1 MLKYSITIL
10 LVVFSFSSKAQSWL
24 DVFNRYRVAQAAD
37 WLAPTK
43 IPRSDL
49 RPFVTLARRQQA
61 CSDCRVDTLG
71 DAGRFA
77 LAMQGQG
84 TRKSIEG
91 IKNNKGETLL
101 TARDTDFLRAHAWD
115 GAGKVFIGSTLTSP
129 IVQPQSLVMA
139 LVSQIG
145 VRGHPLVVGFKGD
158 ESDTLIWGYRLLPIS
173 PSDVKDAS
181 VRDGVMY
188 YPVVLRFNIYIYEPV
203 DDPSFSLYDFNA
215 GRDNTYAQKT
225 RVGQNTSAITIKAE
239 FTFDQPVHVS
249 QNGYQAQGNGRLV
262 DSGRWV
268 DDNKIDHLW
277 VASPYGSTSS
287 EHPALSPKALNLIEE
302 GKWNSPD
309 LTKRLTTMVKLKNSH
324 IVFPWLDSI
333 DFKNYPESK
342 DGIKKLISKKIE
354 HAFYRKKIP
363 IKVWS
368 ESIYIPDNN
377 EDPMILRMT
386 FYGNYDQAKVI
397 TLLEAMNFK
406 IHFNEAY

>member
-1 MLKYSITIL
+1 M
-10 LVVFSFSSKAQSWL
+10 
-24 DVFNRYRVAQAAD
+24 
-37 WLAPTK
+37 
-43 IPRSDL
+43 
-49 RPFVTLARRQQA
+49 
-61 CSDCRVDTLG
+61 
-71 DAGRFA
+71 
-77 LAMQGQG
+77 
-84 TRKSIEG
+84 
-91 IKNNKGETLL
+91 
-101 TARDTDFLRAHAWD
+101 
-115 GAGKVFIGSTLTSP
+115 
-129 IVQPQSLVMA
+129 
-139 LVSQIG
+139 
-145 VRGHPLVVGFKGD
+145 
-158 ESDTLIWGYRLLPIS
+158 
-173 PSDVKDAS
+173 
-181 VRDGVMY
+181 
-188 YPVVLRFNIYIYEPV
+188 
-203 DDPSFSLYDFNA
+203 DDPRFSLYDFNA

>member
-1 MLKYSITIL
+1 MIKSFVVIFFL
-10 LVVFSFSSKAQSWL
+10 VFSFASKAQSWL

-43 IPRSDL
+43 IPRNDL

-61 CSDCRVDTLG
+61 CSDCRVDSLG

-84 TRKSIEG
+84 TRKSVDG

-101 TARDTDFLRAHAWD
+101 TARDMDFLRAHAWD
-115 GAGKVFIGSTLTSP
+115 GAGKVFIGSTSSSP
-129 IVQPQSLVMA
+129 FVQPQSLVMA

-173 PSDVKDAS
+173 PSDVKEAS
-181 VRDGVMY
+181 VRDGIMY
-188 YPVVLRFNIYIYEPV
+188 YPVVLRFNIYVYEPI
-203 DDPSFSLYDFNA
+203 DDPSYSVYDFNA
-215 GRDNTYAQKT
+215 GRDSTYAQKT

-239 FTFDQPVHVS
+239 FTFDQPVLVT

-262 DSGRWV
+262 DPGRWI
-268 DDNKIDHLW
+268 DENKIDHLW
-277 VASPYGSTSS
+277 VATPYGSTSS

-324 IVFPWLDSI
+324 TVFPWIDTI
-333 DFKNYPESK
+333 DFKNLKNSNTGLK
-342 DGIKKLISKKIE
+342 RLILKKIE
-354 HAFYRKKIP
+354 HAFYRNKMS

-368 ESIYIPDNN
+368 ESIYIPENDT
-377 EDPMILRMT
+377 EPMILRMT
-386 FYGNYDQAKVI
+386 FYGNYDQSKVI
-397 TLLEAMNFK
+397 SVLEAMNFK